1 MNRLSALDAFSPA
14 MARVSAMLFKP
25 FRLGTWLKMGFI
37 GLLGGGVARFSS
49 GNLNFRG
56 PMFPP
61 SRTPSGRMPDNPFA
75 ELQRILHS
83 IHIADHMHA
92 IVTALAIAVAIS
104 LIFLYLFCRFRFVLF
119 DSVITTQP
127 AVGRGWRLY
136 ASQANRYFGFWL
148 VFRLVSFGVF
158 ALIIGIPLWHAYKN
172 GALSGDGSV
181 LVLLKLVASI
191 ALVAILASIV
201 VGIISTLMKDFIMPI
216 MALDNFDLG
225 DAWSALWRV
234 IASEPGAWAG
244 YLGMKLVLTIGAGI
258 ALAIAFVIAL
268 LPAFVVIGIPTALL
282 VVVGVFSLKSGAVA
296 VGVVICAIAGLLAAT
311 ALCCIYMV
319 LTAPIT
325 VFFASYAFYFFG
337 GRYPKLGALLWPQP
351 ISPTPV
357 PQLAGTQPA
366 AQTP

>member
-1 MNRLSALDAFSPA
+1 MNRLSALDAFAPA
-14 MARVSAMLFKP
+14 MARVRAMLFKP

-37 GLLGGGVARFSS
+37 GLLGGGVATFHSNTNFGNSYRFPA
-49 GNLNFRG
+49 NRR
-56 PMFPP
+56 FP
-61 SRTPSGRMPDNPFA
+61 DDPFA
-75 ELQRILHS
+75 EILRALHS
-83 IHIADHMHA
+83 IHIADYIHV
-92 IVTALAIAVAIS
+92 ILIALAIGVTIS

-136 ASQANRYFGFWL
+136 ASQANHYFGFWL

-158 ALIIGIPLWHAYKN
+158 ALIIGVPLWNAYKS
-172 GALSGDGSV
+172 GALSGDGS
-181 LVLLKLVASI
+181 LIVLLKLVASI

-201 VGIISTLMKDFIMPI
+201 FGIISTLMKDFIMPI
-216 MALDNFDLG
+216 MALDNFALA

-258 ALAIAFVIAL
+258 ALAIAFLIAL
-268 LPAFVVIGIPTALL
+268 LPAIVVIGIPTGLL
-282 VVVGVFSLKSGAVA
+282 VA
-296 VGVVICAIAGLLAAT
+296 VGVFALKGGAVAWGAAICLIAAVLAAT

-319 LTAPIT
+319 LTAPIS

-351 ISPTPV
+351 VPPTPV
-357 PQLAGTQPA
+357 PQMAGTQPA

>member
-1 MNRLSALDAFSPA
+1 MS
-14 MARVSAMLFKP
+14 RVSAMLFKP

-37 GLLGGGVARFSS
+37 GLLGGGLATFNSNVNFPSS
-49 GNLNFRG
+49 YQAPAG
-56 PMFPP
+56 
-61 SRTPSGRMPDNPFA
+61 GRLPDDPFA
-75 ELQRILHS
+75 EIMRVLRS
-83 IHIADHMHA
+83 IHIADYIHG
-92 IVTALAIAVAIS
+92 IVIALAIGVAIS

-136 ASQANRYFGFWL
+136 ASQANHYFGFWL
-148 VFRLVSFGVF
+148 VFRLVSFGVY

-172 GALSGDGSV
+172 GALSGDGSL

-191 ALVAILASIV
+191 ALLALLASMV
-201 VGIISTLMKDFIMPI
+201 FAIISTLMKDFIMPI
-216 MALDNFDLG
+216 MALDNFALG

-244 YLGMKLVLTIGAGI
+244 YLGMKLLLSLGAGI
-258 ALAIAFVIAL
+258 VLTIAFVIAL
-268 LPAFVVIGIPTALL
+268 LPAFVVIGIPTGLL
-282 VVVGVFSLKSGAVA
+282 VVAGVLVLKSGAVA

-319 LTAPIT
+319 LTAPLT

-351 ISPTPV
+351 IPSTPT